1 VIPLAPQV
9 PPHNF
14 DAEKALLGAILVNNA
29 AYHRCSE
36 VVSPS
41 HFADPL
47 HGEIWTAMSKLID
60 RGQQASVFSLKTF
73 LDAKAKDVLPSG
85 SAYLASLVRS
95 SVSVHDARQ
104 TGQLVRDLY
113 LRRQIIAV
121 SSGAVSVAYA
131 DDPNTT
137 ALDQIEGLERQL
149 YELAATGQP
158 EGGFKTFEWALTEA
172 AASAEAAFKK
182 NGRVGVSTGFPSI
195 DQILGGLHRSD
206 LVILA
211 GRPGM
216 GKTALATN
224 TAFYAAKTHRTE
236 ERDGVHE
243 TVEGAVV
250 GFFSLE
256 MSCEQ
261 LATRI
266 ISEQTMIPSERIRRG
281 EFSMEEF
288 DKVMQTIGEL
298 QTLPLYIDD
307 TAAATI
313 SSIRNRARRLKRQH
327 GLGLIV
333 VDYLQLITAPK
344 DVEGRV
350 NQVSEITRGLKALAK
365 ELDVPVLALSQLS
378 RAVEGRED
386 KRPLPSDLRDSGSI
400 EQDADVVA
408 FVFRDE
414 YYAQRSEPIRHE
426 DESDQRFSE
435 RSNRWHERMEKAAGR
450 AELLIQKQR
459 HGPTG
464 TVYLCFDAAFTRFR
478 DVRQP

>member
-1 VIPLAPQV
+1 VIPLALQV

-14 DAEKALLGAILVNNA
+14 DAEKALLGAILVSNA

-73 LDAKAKDVLPSG
+73 LDAKPKDVLPSG
-85 SAYLASLVRS
+85 SAYLASLVAS
-95 SVSVHDARQ
+95 SVGVHDARQ

-121 SSGAVSVAYA
+121 SSGAVNVAYA
-131 DDPNTT
+131 DDPTTT

-224 TAFYAAKTHRTE
+224 TASTLRKRIGQRNATACTRPLK
-236 ERDGVHE
+236 
-243 TVEGAVV
+243 APSWA
-250 GFFSLE
+250 FSR
-256 MSCEQ
+256 SKCP
-261 LATRI
+261 A
-266 ISEQTMIPSERIRRG
+266 SNWRRG
-281 EFSMEEF
+281 
-288 DKVMQTIGEL
+288 
-298 QTLPLYIDD
+298 
-307 TAAATI
+307 
-313 SSIRNRARRLKRQH
+313 SS
-327 GLGLIV
+327 
-333 VDYLQLITAPK
+333 
-344 DVEGRV
+344 
-350 NQVSEITRGLKALAK
+350 
-365 ELDVPVLALSQLS
+365 LS
-378 RAVEGRED
+378 RR
-386 KRPLPSDLRDSGSI
+386 
-400 EQDADVVA
+400 
-408 FVFRDE
+408 
-414 YYAQRSEPIRHE
+414 
-426 DESDQRFSE
+426 
-435 RSNRWHERMEKAAGR
+435 
-450 AELLIQKQR
+450 
-459 HGPTG
+459 
-464 TVYLCFDAAFTRFR
+464 
-478 DVRQP
+478 